1 MNKFGLYNEQLE
13 ALEATNNNK
22 EGIVIMPPGCGKTYI
37 QSAVMQKILKTTQ
50 DLECMLLMLLALC
63 FRFN

>member
-22 EGIVIMPPGCGKTYI
+22 EGIVIMPPGCDKTYI
-37 QSAVMQKILKTTQ
+37 QSAVIAEDIKNNQIGR
-50 DLECMLLMLLALC
+50 AHV
-63 FRFN
+63 